1 MKVILTNKQFDIIA
15 EALKAR
21 FTISEATVTFTG
33 GLNEGMGGF
42 IPPHRKM
49 AMNLAGNHDFRY
61 RLINRVSRNDTT
73 DPNNPFNNV
82 PCAGVSYYFEA
93 SFKVD
98 GKPVRGAI
106 RISDHPATPITFAKR
121 GYDYGLSIVFD
132 NSTARVGKH
141 NSIDATVFEYSTD
154 SMGREAA
161 IKARELTTQFI
172 NAMGTVK
179 IENGTVVSPSG
190 INFKKLN
197 RQSGKQEARD
207 ISLFTSW
214 ASKTARFMSPAD
226 GIEVTAV
233 RDNKGNY
240 TLPDEELKKFNYGD
254 TIHFYKIE
262 KGTYVELGRSLTV
275 EV

>member
-21 FTISEATVTFTG
+21 FTISEATIIFTG
-33 GLNEGMGGF
+33 NLNEGMGGF
-42 IPPHRKM
+42 VPPHRKM

-132 NSTARVGKH
+132 NNTARVGKH

-179 IENGTVVSPSG
+179 IENDTVVSPSG

-214 ASKTARFMSPAD
+214 ASKTARFMSPAE

-240 TLPDEELKKFNYGD
+240 TIPDEELKKFNYGD

-262 KGTYVELGRSLTV
+262 KGTYVELGHSLTV